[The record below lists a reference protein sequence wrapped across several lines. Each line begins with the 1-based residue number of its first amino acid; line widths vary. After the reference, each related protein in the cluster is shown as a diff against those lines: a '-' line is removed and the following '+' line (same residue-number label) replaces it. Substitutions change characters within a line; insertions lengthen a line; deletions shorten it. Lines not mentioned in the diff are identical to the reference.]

1 MLKRLVLVAV
11 LLAAVS
17 ASVAMAQTVDEIL
30 DKYVEARGGIKA
42 LEKVENAKYYG
53 TSTMQG
59 MQVPG
64 LLYIKRPDKMRL
76 EFTVQGQTMIQAY
89 DGETGWYISPFM
101 GKTTPEKM
109 TPEDS
114 EEIREMADI
123 EGPLIN
129 PEEKGHTVELIG
141 EEDLEGQPVYK
152 LKLTKESG
160 DVDYVYLDAEYYLEL
175 KTTAMRERQGAEIE
189 VDSYSSDYKEANGL
203 MIAHSIENKMNG
215 QTVMQYNIDSIQFN
229 IEMPDSLFEMP
240 EVEETAADT
249 TKAGE

>member
-1 MLKRLVLVAV
+1 MKRIIGIAIMIVAA
-11 LLAAVS
+11 LAAT
-17 ASVAMAQTVDEIL
+17 AAAETVDEIL
-30 DKYVEARGGIKA
+30 DKYVEARGGMEA
-42 LEKVENAKYYG
+42 LEKVETAKYFG
-53 TSTMQG
+53 KTNMQG

-64 LLYIKRPDKMRL
+64 LLYIKRPGKMRL
-76 EFTVQGQTMIQAY
+76 EFTIQGQTMIQAY
-89 DGETGWYISPFM
+89 NGETGWYISPFM

-109 TPEDS
+109 TPEDT

-123 EGPLIN
+123 EGPLVN
-129 PEEKGHTVELIG
+129 PEEKGHEVELIG
-141 EEDLEGQPVYK
+141 KEDMEGQPVYK

-160 DVDYVYLDAEYYLEL
+160 DVDHVYLDAEYYLEL

-229 IEMPDSLFEMP
+229 IELPDSLFEMP
-240 EVEETAADT
+240 EVEESETDT
-249 TKAGE
+249 TDAGE